1 MYKNTN
7 GKIVYAEDYSCV
19 VDSRDGKG
27 GIFIGNLEAAENP
40 VTLKSTNLSIY
51 RKLN

>member
-19 VDSRDGKG
+19 LDPVSGKG
-27 GIFIGNLEAAENP
+27 GIFIGNL
-40 VTLKSTNLSIY
+40 
-51 RKLN
+51 